1 MALKQ
6 VVKIEGSSFI
16 NTSFGQIETG
26 VREATFSAI
35 CKVVSVQGDKERLVI
50 DVLFKAD
57 GINYHKNYSFTP
69 SIDENSTNFIKQ
81 AYLHLKTLEEFAVAE
96 DC

>member
-6 VVKIEGSSFI
+6 IVKIEGSSSI
-16 NTSFGQIETG
+16 NTPFGQIGTG

-35 CKVVSVQGDKERLVI
+35 CKIVSVQGNKERLVL
-50 DVLFKAD
+50 DVFFKAD
-57 GINYHKNYSFTP
+57 GLNYHRDYSFTP
-69 SIDENSTNFIKQ
+69 SVDEASTNFIKQ
-81 AYLHLKTLEEFAVAE
+81 GYLHLKTLPEFAGAT